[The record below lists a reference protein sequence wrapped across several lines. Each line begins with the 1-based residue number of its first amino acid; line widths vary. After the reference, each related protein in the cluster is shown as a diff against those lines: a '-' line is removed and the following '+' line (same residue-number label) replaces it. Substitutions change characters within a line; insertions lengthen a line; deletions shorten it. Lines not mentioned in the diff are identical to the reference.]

1 MIFKDGS
8 ISTMENNIKTLKYQ
22 AVKNITKFIAC
33 QLNYSKKIWQLDPQ
47 TTCCS
52 KTLTNTD
59 EILPAISI
67 KGMLGI

>member
-1 MIFKDGS
+1 MPIELLLEIGQS
-8 ISTMENNIKTLKYQ
+8 
-22 AVKNITKFIAC
+22 
-33 QLNYSKKIWQLDPQ
+33 DPHP
-47 TTCCS
+47 TCSS